1 MKTLLVIDSY
11 LSDKDKASACLNLI
25 NQLKENFLEH
35 EILLINKSKEN
46 FNLEKQ
52 VDYYFNYGKGF
63 LVGYPPKELLESK
76 KYERPYVYFKTDD
89 FTLENWMPLTNVT
102 DHVAGIYNTFILSC
116 NIAKMLGYNKVFK
129 IEYDTFF
136 DQEEINIIK
145 NDVENFQDYVFYG
158 VRKEGEWA
166 KDYQY
171 LIDVHICG
179 YSVNLFDDFKIVKN
193 DKEFWDLCEK
203 INYYGKW
210 IEYIIPAVIEQVKK
224 HKNLIGKEY
233 NIELRKFLPKS
244 KFDLLNSPGQWTEK
258 WKDIPKISRISIDN
272 GLSEVSN
279 QIILFYYNN
288 DYKDIE
294 VKLEITEGDVIL
306 HNENIYMSNKS
317 WYYFGW
323 NVGKEIV
330 IKSTIIENNK
340 EIMSF
345 NKIINQ
351 DNIKDLNTRVIFK

>member
-11 LSDKDKASACLNLI
+11 LSDQNKAEACLNLI
-25 NQLKENFLEH
+25 NQLKENFLGY

-46 FNLEKQ
+46 YNLEKQ

-89 FTLENWMPLTNVT
+89 FVFENWMPLTNVT
-102 DHVAGIYNTFILSC
+102 DHVSGIYNTFILSC
-116 NIAKMLGYNKVFK
+116 EIAKTLGYKKVFK
-129 IEYDTFF
+129 VEYDTFF
-136 DQEEINIIK
+136 DKDEIKLIK
-145 NDVENFQDYVFYG
+145 NDVEDFQDYLFYG

-179 YSVNLFDDFKIVKN
+179 YSVDVFENFKIVKN
-193 DKEFWDLCEK
+193 DKEFWELCEK

-210 IEYIIPAVIEQVKK
+210 IEYIIPSVIEQTKK
-224 HKNLIGKEY
+224 YKNIIGKEY

-244 KFDLLNSPGQWTEK
+244 KFDLLNSPGHWTEK
-258 WKDIPKISRISIDN
+258 WKDIPKIARISNDN
-272 GLSEVSN
+272 GASEVPN
-279 QIILFYYNN
+279 QIMLFYYNN
-288 DYKDIE
+288 DYKDIK
-294 VKLEITEGDVIL
+294 VNVEIKEGDIIL
-306 HNENIYMSNKS
+306 HNESINMNHRS

-323 NVGKEIV
+323 NVGSEIT
-330 IKSTIIENNK
+330 IKSTITENNK
-340 EIMSF
+340 EVMSF
-345 NKIINQ
+345 TKTINQ
-351 DNIKDLNTRVIFK
+351 ENIKDLNTRIVFK